1 MEIERTDAYILVR
14 GDFTVLS
21 SAVFN
26 GGLKEHVRAIV
37 NAKVGEDFNEDPVE
51 FFRKFLAQIGVKEDE
66 VVGMMTAVPM
76 ENASIIAKGDV
87 SAIVTA
93 GISPSTVNIIL
104 VIKRDLSI
112 SALAEAII
120 VATEAKSRAF
130 YELNVRSPAGEIMTG
145 DLTDAI
151 AVACCP
157 RRSHGSE
164 EQKEQ
169 FAGKATPLGASIY
182 DAVRSAVKE
191 SLRSSGWRAEK
202 SILERL
208 RERGVQI
215 ADIANAAFEL
225 FVAAPADAKATSELR
240 ERFEREVERACSDLN
255 VSALIY
261 AAMLLDEAVEKG
273 WFGGEFASS
282 DASCIVADELI
293 GIDIAEYIGGKN
305 ALFNFFRYDTKKPGI
320 LSRLPVFLD
329 DAVGGLIAGCMSK
342 MFACIEERTTM
353 RKTKE
358 KD

>member
-37 NAKVGEDFNEDPVE
+37 NANVGEDFNEDPVE

-76 ENASIIAKGDV
+76 ENASIVTKGDV

-93 GISPSTVNIIL
+93 GLSPSTVNTIL
-104 VIKRDLSI
+104 VIERDLSV

-157 RRSHGSE
+157 RRPHGSE

-225 FVAAPADAKATSELR
+225 FVGAPADAKATSELR

-261 AAMLLDEAVEKG
+261 AAMLLDDAVEKG

-353 RKTKE
+353 RKSKE

>member
-37 NAKVGEDFNEDPVE
+37 NAKVSEDFNEDPVE
-51 FFRKFLAQIGVKEDE
+51 FFHKFLAQIGVNEDE

-76 ENASIIAKGDV
+76 ENASIVKKGDV

-93 GISPSTVNIIL
+93 GLSPSTVNTIL
-104 VIKRDLSI
+104 VIERDLSF

-120 VATEAKSRAF
+120 VATEAKSLAF

-191 SLRSSGWRAEK
+191 SLRSSEWRAEK

-225 FVAAPADAKATSELR
+225 FVAAPADAKATLELR

-255 VSALIY
+255 ISALIY

>member
-37 NAKVGEDFNEDPVE
+37 NANVGEDFNEDPVE
-51 FFRKFLAQIGVKEDE
+51 FFHKFLAQIGVKEDE

-76 ENASIIAKGDV
+76 ENASIVKKGDV

-93 GISPSTVNIIL
+93 GLSSSTVNIIL
-104 VIKRDLSI
+104 VIERDLSI

-182 DAVRSAVKE
+182 DAVRSAVRE

-215 ADIANAAFEL
+215 ADITNAAFEL
-225 FVAAPADAKATSELR
+225 FVAAPADAKVAGLR
-240 ERFEREVERACSDLN
+240 ERFEREVKRACSDLN

-261 AAMLLDEAVEKG
+261 AAMLLDEAVERG

-293 GIDIAEYIGGKN
+293 GIDIAEYISGKN

-342 MFACIEERTTM
+342 MFAEEN
-353 RKTKE
+353 TK
-358 KD
+358 KAK

>member
-1 MEIERTDAYILVR
+1 M
-14 GDFTVLS
+14 LS

-37 NAKVGEDFNEDPVE
+37 NANVGEDFNEDPVE
-51 FFRKFLAQIGVKEDE
+51 FFRKFLAQIGVNEDE

-76 ENASIIAKGDV
+76 ENASIVAKGDV

-93 GISPSTVNIIL
+93 GLSPSTVNIIL
-104 VIKRDLSI
+104 VIERDLSV

-130 YELNVRSPAGEIMTG
+130 YELNVRSLAGEIMTG

-157 RRSHGSE
+157 RRPHGSE
-164 EQKEQ
+164 GQKEQ

-225 FVAAPADAKATSELR
+225 FVAAPADAKVKSELR

>member
-1 MEIERTDAYILVR
+1 MEIKRTDAYILVR

-37 NAKVGEDFNEDPVE
+37 NANVGEDFNEDPVE
-51 FFRKFLAQIGVKEDE
+51 FFHKFLAQIGVKEDE

-76 ENASIIAKGDV
+76 DNASIVKKGDV

-93 GISPSTVNIIL
+93 GLSSSTVNIIL
-104 VIKRDLSI
+104 VIERDLSI

-157 RRSHGSE
+157 RRPHGSE

-225 FVAAPADAKATSELR
+225 FVAAPAADAKATSELR

-261 AAMLLDEAVEKG
+261 AAMLLDDAVEKG
-273 WFGGEFASS
+273 WFGGELASS

-293 GIDIAEYIGGKN
+293 GIDIAEY
-305 ALFNFFRYDTKKPGI
+305 
-320 LSRLPVFLD
+320 LS
-329 DAVGGLIAGCMSK
+329 LIH
-342 MFACIEERTTM
+342 I
-353 RKTKE
+353 
-358 KD
+358 

>member
-37 NAKVGEDFNEDPVE
+37 NANVSEDFNEDPVE
-51 FFRKFLAQIGVKEDE
+51 FFHKFLAQIGVNEDE

-76 ENASIIAKGDV
+76 ENASIVTKGDV

-93 GISPSTVNIIL
+93 GLSPSTVNIIL
-104 VIKRDLSI
+104 VIERDLSI

-120 VATEAKSRAF
+120 VATEAKSLAF

-157 RRSHGSE
+157 RRPHGSE
-164 EQKEQ
+164 ERKEQ

-261 AAMLLDEAVEKG
+261 AAMLLDDAVERG

-342 MFACIEERTTM
+342 MFAEEN
-353 RKTKE
+353 TK
-358 KD
+358 KAK